1 MEILHNT
8 FWPLAYVECVHGS
21 SWDQVHIYFFLIK
34 SLEMKTDRKKN
45 KLFSL
50 SRSDIYP
57 CCFIYPGFTIVIS
70 DILASTNLVSVIDL
84 LSRMQQCTFLLL
96 SPSLRR
102 FVLLQALKYPISSDS
117 GPVLLH
123 TDLQIK
129 YSTAIIVTV
138 ITTSQL
144 LSGSDVQTLSLMLQ
158 DITLFQKEILN
169 LLVNFDCVL
178 PDL

>member
-1 MEILHNT
+1 M
-8 FWPLAYVECVHGS
+8 
-21 SWDQVHIYFFLIK
+21 HIFF
-34 SLEMKTDRKKN
+34 
-45 KLFSL
+45 
-50 SRSDIYP
+50 
-57 CCFIYPGFTIVIS
+57 
-70 DILASTNLVSVIDL
+70 
-84 LSRMQQCTFLLL
+84 LL

-102 FVLLQALKYPISSDS
+102 FVLLQALKYPSSSDS

-144 LSGSDVQTLSLMLQ
+144 LSGSDVQTLSLMPQ